1 MSLTKTRVIAV
12 RHGNTFKKGDTLL
25 RVGKRTDLD
34 LVETE
39 KGTKAGLYIK
49 NNGYQVTHI
58 YSGPLKRHIQSTD
71 LINNALQVNS
81 DKITIDERFN
91 ELDYGVHD
99 GMPEAEIVDAVG
111 EEALKEWDKHA
122 TVPQAWDVDVKQIK
136 QDWTDFLKEA
146 DSKHN
151 GEDVLVVTSN
161 GLLRFLPFVIDCDYS
176 ELELKVPTGGV
187 VVIEKTTDAE
197 GWKVVEWGVKP

>member
-1 MSLTKTRVIAV
+1 MSLTTTRVIAV

-39 KGTKAGLYIK
+39 KGTKAGQYIK
-49 NNGYQVTHI
+49 DQGYKVSHI
-58 YSGPLKRHIQSTD
+58 YSGPLKRHIQSAE
-71 LINNALQVNS
+71 LINNALQVSN

-91 ELDYGVHD
+91 ELDYGEHD
-99 GMPEAEIVDAVG
+99 GMPEADIVAAVG
-111 EEALKEWDKHA
+111 ADALKEWDKNA
-122 TVPQAWDVDVKQIK
+122 TVPSAWDVDVEKIK
-136 QDWTDFLKEA
+136 ADLADFLKEIS
-146 DSKHN
+146 SKHN

-161 GLLRFLPFVIDCDYS
+161 GLLRFLPFVIDCDYN

-187 VVIEKTTDAE
+187 VVIEKTQE
-197 GWKVVEWGVKP
+197 ESWKINEWGVKP

>member
-1 MSLTKTRVIAV
+1 MSLTSTRVIAV

-39 KGTKAGLYIK
+39 KGTRAGQYIK
-49 NNGYQVTHI
+49 DHGYQVSHI
-58 YSGPLKRHIQSTD
+58 FSGPLKRHIQSTD
-71 LINNALQVNS
+71 LINNVLNV
-81 DKITIDERFN
+81 DKTRITIDGRFN
-91 ELDYGVHD
+91 ELDYGEHD
-99 GMPEAEIVDAVG
+99 GMPEADIVEAVG
-111 EEALKEWDKHA
+111 KDALAAWDKDA
-122 TVPQAWDVDVKQIK
+122 TVPTAWDVDVEQIK
-136 QDWTDFLKEA
+136 NDWHTFLQEVSA
-146 DSKHN
+146 NHS

-187 VVIEKTTDAE
+187 VVIEKTEDE
-197 GWKVVEWGVKP
+197 KWNVVEWGVKP